1 MLDRLYLPI
10 LGLAA
15 VLVIALAMVW
25 PQGYGARSP
34 GPFGHTP
41 IQQTPEMKAAMK
53 REHEAAQARASQAR
67 EAVRDL
73 QTQAIAPTR

>member
-15 VLVIALAMVW
+15 LAAIALAMVW
-25 PQGYGARSP
+25 PQGLGARSP

-41 IQQTPEMKAAMK
+41 VQQLPAMQAAMQK
-53 REHEAAQARASQAR
+53 ETETSERRLR
-67 EAVRDL
+67 EARDAVRNL
-73 QTQAIAPTR
+73 QSQVVAPSQ